1 MLFDAD
7 KFTIFVYAA
16 ASGFIF
22 GIINPNIINAASM
35 ENDSYKLERLL
46 SLYSTGLSISLIIGP
61 LIGVEFLYIGLKYA
75 FLSLLVPIMI
85 LPIIFIKLYGKESF
99 LTY

>member
-1 MLFDAD
+1 
-7 KFTIFVYAA
+7 
-16 ASGFIF
+16 
-22 GIINPNIINAASM
+22 
-35 ENDSYKLERLL
+35 
-46 SLYSTGLSISLIIGP
+46 
-61 LIGVEFLYIGLKYA
+61 LYIGLKYA